1 MFVNRQKELELL
13 EEEYANSNFKF
24 TVMYGRRRVGK
35 TTLLKEYISSKPYI
49 YFLVTL
55 ESLPTVIKRFKNLV
69 ADFLEDEFLREIE
82 LKSFEQIFSYLA
94 KQNLSKK
101 VVVVIDE
108 FQYLGKLDKSIPSQ
122 FQYIVDEILKSK
134 NIHLILCGSIIS
146 MMYEQTLSYGSPLY
160 GRRTSSIKLDALS
173 FEYLS
178 AFFPTKSDI
187 ELIELYT
194 VLYGVPKYLELFKD
208 SGDIFEAIER
218 NILDK
223 NAFLYEEPRFILQ
236 NEVNEP
242 MTYFTILETIAN
254 GEHKLGNIAGKLNK
268 NVQNITSF
276 ISKLIELE
284 VIYKEVPITEKLP
297 NKSKKG
303 LYFIKDNF
311 FRFWFSYVLPY
322 RSQLELGNSNYAMVK
337 IKENF
342 SGFVAKVYEDLAVE
356 YVLKNYPLLKA
367 GRWWSKD
374 EEIDVVGVGEEFLLV
389 GECKY
394 SNKKV
399 GVDILESLERKS
411 KKIELK
417 LPIRYYLLFSKSGF
431 TRDLLEIEKSRDDV
445 VLVGGFFAIK

>member
-1 MFVNRQKELELL
+1 MFVNRQKELQLL
-13 EEEYANSNFKF
+13 EEEYLSNGFKF

-35 TTLLKEYISSKPYI
+35 TTLLKEYISAKPYI

-55 ESLPTVIKRFKNLV
+55 ESLPIVIQRFQNMV
-69 ADFLEDEFLREIE
+69 ADFLKDEFLKDIE

-94 KQNLSKK
+94 KQKLSSKI
-101 VVVVIDE
+101 VVVIDE

-134 NIHLILCGSIIS
+134 NIHLVLCGSIIS
-146 MMYEQTLSYGSPLY
+146 MMYEQTLSYNSPLY

-178 AFFPTKSDI
+178 AFFPTKSEI

-194 VLYGVPKYLELFKD
+194 VLYGVPKYLELFRESD
-208 SGDIFEAIER
+208 TIFEAIEK

-284 VIYKEVPITEKLP
+284 IIYKEVPVTEKLP

-322 RSQLELGNSNYAMVK
+322 KSQLELGNTNYAMVK

-356 YVLKNYPLLKA
+356 YTLKNYPLLKA

-374 EEIDVVGVGEEFLLV
+374 EEIDVVGVSETFMLV

-399 GVDILESLERKS
+399 GTDVLAQLEEKS

-417 LPIRYYLLFSKSGF
+417 LPIKHYLLFSKSGF
-431 TRDLLEIEKSRDDV
+431 TQDLLEIEKKREDV
-445 VLVGGFFAIK
+445 VLVDKFL